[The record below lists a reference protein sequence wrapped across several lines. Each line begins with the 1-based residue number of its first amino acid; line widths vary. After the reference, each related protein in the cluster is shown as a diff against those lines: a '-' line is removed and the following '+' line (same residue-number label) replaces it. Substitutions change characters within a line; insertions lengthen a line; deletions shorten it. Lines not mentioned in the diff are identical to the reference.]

1 MENYHIIIL
10 TIKRNSHRLD
20 KLENI
25 LSCQNLL
32 YNKDYSIFYGIDYRN
47 INKNDLI
54 NICKK
59 GFKKTCPYSTLAC
72 ASSHILLWK
81 YIATLKN
88 KYKYII
94 ILEDDTY
101 INISEYNKHIKIIEK
116 LIKNNS
122 IVFLYSDC
130 YLMGTDIKL
139 DNNIDAKIT
148 YNPKF
153 HVSMGCY
160 CITPKIATKLYYFY
174 IRSKIWFHIDFQ
186 LNFDIHDISLN
197 RYIYIAANVCNQ
209 YEGNKSSM
217 ALKHNNVILIP
228 IEDTKLM
235 RIISTPII
243 RIREIELDFYI
254 IIMLISLIVSLY
266 FFGLN
271 ISALIFLLFIMV
283 DIINNAKNQH

>member
-10 TIKRNSHRLD
+10 TIKRNSHRIE

-25 LSCQNLL
+25 LSCQNLT
-32 YNKDYSIFYGIDYRN
+32 YNKDYSIFYGIDYKN
-47 INKNDLI
+47 IDRTNLI
-54 NICKK
+54 NICKR

-81 YIATLKN
+81 YISTLKN
-88 KYKYII
+88 KYNYII
-94 ILEDDTY
+94 VLEDDTY
-101 INISEYNKHIKIIEK
+101 INISEYNNHIITVEDLLK
-116 LIKNNS
+116 KNDS

-130 YLMGTDIKL
+130 YLMGTNIRV
-139 DNNIDAKIT
+139 DNNDAKIT
-148 YNPKF
+148 HNPKF

-160 CITPKIATKLYYFY
+160 CITPKIAKKLYYFY
-174 IRSKIWFHIDFQ
+174 IKSRIWFHIDFQ
-186 LNFDIHDISLN
+186 LNFDIHNISLN

-217 ALKHNNVILIP
+217 GLKHSNVMLIP
-228 IEDTKLM
+228 IENTKLM
-235 RIISTPII
+235 RIISTPIL
-243 RIREIELDFYI
+243 RIRQTELDFYI

-271 ISALIFLLFIMV
+271 ISALIFLFFIIV
-283 DIINNAKNQH
+283 DIADNAKNQQ

>member
-10 TIKRNSHRLD
+10 TIKRNSDRLQ

-32 YNKDYSIFYGIDYRN
+32 YNKDYSVFYGIDYKN
-47 INKNDLI
+47 INKNNLK

-59 GFKKTCPYSTLAC
+59 GFKNTCPYSTLAC

-81 YIATLKN
+81 YISKLKD

-101 INISEYNKHIKIIEK
+101 INVSEYNKHTNTVEE
-116 LIKNNS
+116 LLKNNS

-130 YLMGTDIKL
+130 YIMGTTIKST
-139 DNNIDAKIT
+139 NNDTKIT

-160 CITPKIATKLYYFY
+160 CITPITATKLYYFY
-174 IRSKIWFHIDFQ
+174 IKSRVWFHIDFQ
-186 LNFDIHDISLN
+186 LNFDIHNISLN

-217 ALKHNNVILIP
+217 GLKHNNIMLIP
-228 IEDTKLM
+228 IENTKLM

-243 RIREIELDFYI
+243 RVNEAEIDFYI
-254 IIMLISLIVSLY
+254 IIMLISLIASLY
-266 FFGLN
+266 FFGFN
-271 ISALIFLLFIMV
+271 ISALIFLLFIVV
-283 DIINNAKNQH
+283 DVAENAKK